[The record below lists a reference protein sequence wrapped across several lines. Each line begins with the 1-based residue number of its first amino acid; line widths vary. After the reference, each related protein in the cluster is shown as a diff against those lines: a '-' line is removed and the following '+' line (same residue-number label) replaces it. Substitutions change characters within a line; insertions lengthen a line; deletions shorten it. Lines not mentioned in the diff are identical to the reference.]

1 VIEITILKYATFSV
15 AHKTVFQH
23 EKFTQQIY
31 IIPANNHFK
40 NLLAS
45 KRYIKPHKRVRVCL
59 LLQRHR

>member
-1 VIEITILKYATFSV
+1 MVEIIILKYATFSV
-15 AHKTVFQH
+15 PHKTVFQH
-23 EKFTQQIY
+23 EKFTQQFY

-45 KRYIKPHKRVRVCL
+45 KRYIKPHKRVKVY